1 MNAHEKSISASTS
14 KSGATPPASE
24 DAPLAEALMMTDDEY
39 YHVLMPKNVRPT
51 IWKFKAMQP
60 KIDALVADPLKRAD
74 RRFLSLVNGDTPK
87 DNPGA
92 LPGIFLGI
100 QAFKPGEHIQP
111 HRHNSFAIYH
121 IMQGTGYSVLE
132 GERIDWEQGDTFVC
146 PAWAMHEHFN
156 TGTELAIQYVVQD
169 MVGRAYERNLMW
181 EEPVG
186 HFGHM
191 VQGGFRPHNP
201 ELGD

>member
-1 MNAHEKSISASTS
+1 MNAPKSIDTQQAEPLAE
-14 KSGATPPASE
+14 SGRE
-24 DAPLAEALMMTDDEY
+24 APLAEALMMTDDEY

-51 IWKFKAMQP
+51 AWRFKAMQP
-60 KIDALVADPLKRAD
+60 KIDALLADPLKRAD
-74 RRFLSLVNGDTPK
+74 RRFLSLVNGDTAK

-100 QAFKPGEHIQP
+100 QAFKPGEHIMP

-121 IMQGTGYSVLE
+121 IMQGKGYSIVE
-132 GERIDWEQGDTFVC
+132 GEKIAWERGDTFVC

-156 TGTELAIQYVVQD
+156 DGEEIAIQYVVQD

-191 VQGGFRPHNP
+191 VKGGFRPHNP

>member
-1 MNAHEKSISASTS
+1 MNAPERINP
-14 KSGATPPASE
+14 ATDQQAPAE
-24 DAPLAEALMMTDDEY
+24 APLAEALMMTDDEY
-39 YHVLMPKNVRPT
+39 YPLIMPRNVRPT
-51 IWKFKAMQP
+51 IWKRKAMQP
-60 KIDALVADPLKRAD
+60 KIDVMIADPLKRAD

-100 QAFKPGEHIQP
+100 QAFKPGEHILP

-121 IMQGTGYSVLE
+121 IMQGTGYSILD

-146 PAWAMHEHFN
+146 PAWAMHEHIN
-156 TGTELAIQYVVQD
+156 NGTELAIQYVVQD
-169 MVGRAYERNLMW
+169 MPGRAYERNLMW

>member
-1 MNAHEKSISASTS
+1 MNAPDQPNIVNQRREDGEK
-14 KSGATPPASE
+14 
-24 DAPLAEALMMTDDEY
+24 PLAEAIMMTDDEY
-39 YHVLMPKNVRPT
+39 YPSLMPRNIRPT
-51 IWKFKAMQP
+51 IWKRRAMQP
-60 KIDALVADPLKRAD
+60 KIEALLADPLKRAD

-100 QAFKPGEHIQP
+100 QAFKPGEHILP

-121 IMQGTGYSVLE
+121 IMQGTGHSILN

-146 PAWAMHEHFN
+146 PAWAMHEHIN
-156 TGTELAIQYVVQD
+156 DGDDLAIQYVVQD

-191 VQGGFRPHNP
+191 VKGGFRPHDP
-201 ELGD
+201 ELD

>member
-1 MNAHEKSISASTS
+1 MNAHDKDA
-14 KSGATPPASE
+14 
-24 DAPLAEALMMTDDEY
+24 APLAPALMMTDDEY
-39 YHVLMPKNVRPT
+39 YPALMPKNIRPA
-51 IWKFKAMQP
+51 IWKFRDIEP
-60 KIDALVADPLKRAD
+60 RIDVLVADPLKRAD

-87 DNPGA
+87 ENPGA

-100 QAFKPGEHIQP
+100 QAFKPGEHILP

-132 GERIDWEQGDTFVC
+132 GQRVDWERGDTFVC

-156 TGTELAIQYVVQD
+156 SGQELAIQYVVQD

-186 HFGHM
+186 HFGQM
-191 VQGGFRPHNP
+191 VQGGFRPHDPN
-201 ELGD
+201 LK